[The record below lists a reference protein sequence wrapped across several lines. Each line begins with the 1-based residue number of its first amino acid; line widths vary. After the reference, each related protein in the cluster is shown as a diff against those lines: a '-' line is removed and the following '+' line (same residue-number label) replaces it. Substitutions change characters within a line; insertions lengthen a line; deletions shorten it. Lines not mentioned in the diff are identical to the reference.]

1 MSDVPL
7 VVQKFGGSS
16 VANAE
21 RIHRAAARAVA
32 AHRAGQRVVVV
43 VSAMGDETDRLI
55 DLANQITP
63 NPSRREMDQLL
74 STGEQVSIA
83 LMAMAIH
90 HGNCEATSLTGAQI
104 ALRTDRAFG
113 RARIREIAQRDRI
126 DKLLDAGH
134 IVIVAGFQ
142 GIDEESNITTLGRGG
157 SDTTAVALAAA
168 LAADAC
174 EIYTDVD
181 GIYTADPR
189 IVPRARRL
197 ETIAY
202 DEMLELAA
210 LGAQV
215 MHSRSIELA
224 SHYNVVVHVR
234 SSFNDSKG
242 TLIVRETAQMEKI
255 VVRGAA
261 LKRDLARISLLG
273 APVSAG
279 LAASVFARISE
290 AGLVVDDIIQNV
302 QHGDGTTNISFT
314 IAADDIRD
322 ARSLATE
329 LSNNL
334 GFRAVEIDQEVAKV
348 SVVGIG
354 MRSHT
359 GVAAKMFDTLAKAGV
374 TIENISTSEI
384 VIGCIIR
391 RQDGERALQVIHD
404 AFGLERATGGVATA

>member
-1 MSDVPL
+1 MAM

-21 RIHRAAARAVA
+21 RIHRAARRAISA
-32 AHRAGQRVVVV
+32 EQAGKRVVVV
-43 VSAMGDETDRLI
+43 VSAMGDETDRLLE
-55 DLANQITP
+55 LARQINQ
-63 NPSRREMDQLL
+63 NPSRRELDQLL
-74 STGEQVSIA
+74 ATGEQVSIA

-90 HGNCEATSLTGAQI
+90 QAGHEATSLTGGQI
-104 ALRTDRAFG
+104 ELRTNRAFG
-113 RARIREIAQRDRI
+113 RARIREIAHRERI
-126 DKLLDAGH
+126 DKLLDSGH

-142 GIDEESNITTLGRGG
+142 GIDEESNVTTLGRGG

-168 LAADAC
+168 LAADEC

-189 IVPRARRL
+189 IVPNARKL
-197 ETIAY
+197 SEIAY

-224 SHYNVVVHVR
+224 NNYNVVVHVR
-234 SSFNDSKG
+234 SSFSDAKG
-242 TLIVRETAQMEKI
+242 TLIVKETQEMEKV

-261 LKRDLARISLLG
+261 LKKNLARVSLLG
-273 APVSAG
+273 APVGGG
-279 LAASVFARISE
+279 LAAGVFAKVAE

-314 IAADDIRD
+314 TSADDIAE
-322 ARSLATE
+322 ARSIAQALARE
-329 LSNNL
+329 LK
-334 GFRAVEIDQEVAKV
+334 FRAVEIDQEVAKI

-359 GVAAKMFDTLAKAGV
+359 GVAARMFDTLAAAGV
-374 TIENISTSEI
+374 AIENISTSEI

-391 RQDGERALQVIHD
+391 RADGDKALRAVHE
-404 AFGLERATGGVATA
+404 AFHLDRDRTSQ